1 MANMIGSESKSRL
14 TERVLD
20 RIEIRTSAI
29 FAQAMTTLL
38 DEMGPDAKVSSDAYQ
53 QTYLLAWQVALME
66 EQVADIKTI
75 RDSQKEEK

>member
-20 RIEIRTSAI
+20 RIEIRASAI
-29 FAQAMTTLL
+29 FVYTQEMVL
-38 DEMGPDAKVSSDAYQ
+38 DEMGPDTKVSSDAYQ
-53 QTYLLAWQVALME
+53 QTYLLAWQVALKE